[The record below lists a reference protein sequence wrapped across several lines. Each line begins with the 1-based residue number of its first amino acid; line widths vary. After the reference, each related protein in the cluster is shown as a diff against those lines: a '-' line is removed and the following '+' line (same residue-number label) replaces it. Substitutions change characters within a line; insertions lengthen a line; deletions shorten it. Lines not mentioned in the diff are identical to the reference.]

1 MGGVSIEDDEGDEED
16 EDEVYDDDEVIAGDQ
31 LVRRGGL
38 HPDLDS
44 VGLGSAR
51 LLPGGDLAL
60 FLQVRLV

>member
-1 MGGVSIEDDEGDEED
+1 VEYDDEDDEDEDDEEG
-16 EDEVYDDDEVIAGDQ
+16 VYDDDEVIAGDQ

-38 HPDLDS
+38 HPDLDG
-44 VGLGSAR
+44 VGLGSSR